1 MIQGADEGSGVAA
14 IYVNGNEFTELTNG
28 ALQVRLQKADTTYQY
43 FTLQVRDNAGNIS
56 ENYKVANPYYE
67 DPEAVKETPSGT
79 GRSRKTILF
88 PQMQMQHRLP
98 VQKRM
103 LQNIRQQGIHPQSLQ
118 SRKMWILI

>member
-67 DPEAVKETPSGT
+67 DPEAVKKHRPERGGAEKQFS
-79 GRSRKTILF
+79 SRRCKCNTAY
-88 PQMQMQHRLP
+88 QCK
-98 VQKRM
+98 KRM